1 MPGDWLNYHHLLYF
15 WAVARDGGVR
25 RASERLL
32 LSPQTLSGQI
42 RELERSLGERL
53 FERSGR
59 RLVLTESGRLA
70 YRYADEIFALGGE
83 LAGALR
89 GHGGGRPPR
98 LVVGVAD
105 VLPKLVV
112 RRLLEPALR
121 LQESV
126 RVQCREDRTERLLA
140 DLAAHEIDVV
150 LSDAPASDS
159 AAVKAFSHLLGECA
173 VAFHAAP
180 KLASSLR
187 RGFPKSLDGAPVL
200 LPSDGTSLRRS
211 LDQWFDSVGVRPR
224 VVAECQDSAL
234 LKALGQD
241 GFGAFPAPAVVS
253 DEVRRQF
260 GVRTLGV
267 AGDVRERFYAISLQ
281 RRVRNPAVAAI
292 CEQARTVTFRA
303 GSPRAAKE
311 RDLRRRLGE

>member
-1 MPGDWLNYHHLLYF
+1 MAADWLNYHHLFYF

-59 RLVLTESGRLA
+59 RLALTESGRLA

-83 LAGALR
+83 LTSALR
-89 GHGGGRPPR
+89 GKPGGRPPR
-98 LVVGVAD
+98 LVVGIAD

-112 RRLLEPALR
+112 RRILEPVLR
-121 LQESV
+121 LEEPV
-126 RVQCREDRTERLLA
+126 RIACREDRTERLLA

-150 LSDAPASDS
+150 LSDAPASAS

-173 VAFHAAP
+173 VTFHAAP
-180 KLASSLR
+180 KLATSLR
-187 RGFPKSLDGAPVL
+187 RGFPRSLDGAPVL
-200 LPSDGTSLRRS
+200 LPAEGSTLRRS
-211 LDQWFDSVGVRPR
+211 LDQWFEAVGVRPR

-234 LKALGQD
+234 LKVLGQD
-241 GFGAFPAPAVVS
+241 GFGAFPAPAVVD
-253 DEVRRQF
+253 DEVRRRF
-260 GVRTLGV
+260 GVRALGV
-267 AGDVRERFYAISLQ
+267 AGEVRERFYAVSLQ

-292 CEQARTVTFRA
+292 CEQARNVTF
-303 GSPRAAKE
+303 GPDPSQS
-311 RDLRRRLGE
+311 